1 MNTIFSLVAIV
12 SLLASAFILS
22 TDKKKIQLQTVVM
35 GLLLQAILIFFV
47 IKVPVGQFFIRE
59 IIT

>member
-12 SLLASAFILS
+12 SLLALAFILS

-35 GLLLQAILIFFV
+35 GLLLQAILISL
-47 IKVPVGQFFIRE
+47 
-59 IIT
+59 